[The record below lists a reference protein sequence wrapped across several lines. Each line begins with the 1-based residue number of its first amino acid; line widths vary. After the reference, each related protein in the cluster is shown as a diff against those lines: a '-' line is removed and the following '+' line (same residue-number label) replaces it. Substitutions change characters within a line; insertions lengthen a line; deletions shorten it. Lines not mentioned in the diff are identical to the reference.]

1 MYAIIVNNKQ
11 KGAYIIMHYTQ
22 QLKAIRQIKN
32 KQQKEIAEVLGI
44 SQQQYSLIET
54 GKRELHIDQLIK
66 LCYYY
71 KISADYILGIKF

>member
-11 KGAYIIMHYTQ
+11 KGANKIMHYTQ

-44 SQQQYSLIET
+44 
-54 GKRELHIDQLIK
+54 
-66 LCYYY
+66 
-71 KISADYILGIKF
+71 KF

>member
-1 MYAIIVNNKQ
+1 
-11 KGAYIIMHYTQ
+11 MHYTQ
-22 QLKAIRQIKN
+22 QLKAIRLIKN
-32 KQQKEIAEVLGI
+32 KQQKEIAEVLKI